1 MTFEEPRDNE
11 NEKQLWALWSSL
23 GGIQD
28 LARRSGLQ
36 KVVPYS
42 KKNSRYYFQEKW
54 LTSTR
59 LPMPRNHLAQPR
71 LGVENHLARP
81 RNQENPRTK
90 KKKKYCCGDHVGVLN
105 VFGSGTSGLSTVV
118 DSFYSN

>member
-81 RNQENPRTK
+81 RNQEKSKNQK
-90 KKKKYCCGDHVGVLN
+90 KKKKKANNQPHKDIHP
-105 VFGSGTSGLSTVV
+105 
-118 DSFYSN
+118 